1 MVVKKCNNFSIIQKD
16 SNIFIE
22 TSHQFF
28 YLKTMN
34 NSTRCLNN
42 LRQNIHAIQTLDE
55 LIYLFYERNEHDQ
68 IVKQQIEMVAIKRE
82 YVGL

>member
-1 MVVKKCNNFSIIQKD
+1 M
-16 SNIFIE
+16 
-22 TSHQFF
+22 
-28 YLKTMN
+28 
-34 NSTRCLNN
+34 NN
-42 LRQNIHAIQTLDE
+42 LRQNIDAIQTLDE